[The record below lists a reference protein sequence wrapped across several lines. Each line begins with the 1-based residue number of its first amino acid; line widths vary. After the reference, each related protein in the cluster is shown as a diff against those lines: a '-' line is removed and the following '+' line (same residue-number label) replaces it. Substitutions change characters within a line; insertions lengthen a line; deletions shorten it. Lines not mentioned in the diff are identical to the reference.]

1 MINLN
6 YTIIIQLA
14 IVLGLMVILS
24 KIVFNPFL
32 AVLQKRKD
40 QIDGAEKKAL
50 ELQERANDLLE
61 RYREAMA
68 AAQAQGATILEG
80 IRKESLAKESEILK
94 KSMEDSNQM
103 IRQIQQ
109 RISAEIEEARTDL
122 QMKTQTLSRE
132 IAEKV
137 LGRSLL

>member
-1 MINLN
+1 
-6 YTIIIQLA
+6 
-14 IVLGLMVILS
+14 
-24 KIVFNPFL
+24 
-32 AVLQKRKD
+32 
-40 QIDGAEKKAL
+40 IDGAEKKAL
-50 ELQERANDLLE
+50 ELQQRANELLE

-80 IRKESLAKESEILK
+80 IRKESLAKESEILQK
-94 KSMEDSNQM
+94 ARVDSNQM

>member
-50 ELQERANDLLE
+50 ELQQRANELLE

-68 AAQAQGATILEG
+68 AAQAQGATILET
-80 IRKESLAKESEILK
+80 IRKESLAKETEILQK
-94 KSMEDSNQM
+94 AMEDSNQM